1 MIMEGKL
8 LKEAAA
14 IIAEAKNLVAFSGA
28 GFSSLFRIPTC
39 RDPGGIWDRFSPDDF
54 GAGGLSML
62 TGLSKLGR
70 QFLKEMLTIFSQARP
85 NPGHLAL
92 AELERMGILRSVITQ
107 NVDNLHIEAG
117 NTRVIEVH
125 GNFYRFRCLVCGA
138 KFKLAKEDF
147 LSLLEGIAEAPE
159 GEDLSGLV
167 PRCRCGGVARID
179 VVGFGEPV
187 EDFPQAEAEAE
198 SCDVMLALGTS
209 GVITPAAFIPR
220 FAKRAGAR
228 VIEINPTG
236 CYFPEII
243 ELYIGEKTGEA
254 MPEIMKEVRRI
265 KGAG

>member
-1 MIMEGKL
+1 MEGKL

-28 GFSSLFRIPTC
+28 GVSAESGIPTF

-54 GAGGLSML
+54 GTGGLSML
-62 TGLSKLGR
+62 TGLSQRGSE
-70 QFLKEMLTIFSQARP
+70 FLKEMLTSFGKAEP
-85 NPGHLAL
+85 NPGHIAL

-107 NVDNLHIEAG
+107 NVDNLSIEAG

-125 GNFYRFRCLVCGA
+125 GNFYRFRCLVCGG

-147 LSLLEGIAEAPE
+147 LSLLERIADAPE
-159 GEDLSGLV
+159 GEDLSGLI
-167 PRCRCGGVARID
+167 PRCRCGGVTRID

-187 EDFPQAEAEAE
+187 EDFAQAEAEAR

-209 GVITPAAFIPR
+209 GVVTPAAFIPR

-236 CYFPEII
+236 CYFPEIVD
-243 ELYIGEKTGEA
+243 LYIGEKTGVALPMIVEV
-254 MPEIMKEVRRI
+254 VRRI
-265 KGAG
+265 RGTA